1 MRASITPVLTTLST
15 DPENKYT
22 LEFCRLDT
30 GSTWPWL
37 AQVLVV
43 FTSVLTGMLA
53 GLTMQ
58 RPVALTTEP
67 SAQ

>member
-1 MRASITPVLTTLST
+1 M
-15 DPENKYT
+15 
-22 LEFCRLDT
+22 
-30 GSTWPWL
+30 PWL

-43 FTSVLTGMLA
+43 FTSVLVGMPA
-53 GLTMQ
+53 GLAMQ